1 MSDRVYEILFIADPN
16 LGEAEVDTLT
26 ALVQGYAEKEGGRI
40 QKVEKWGKKR
50 LAYVVKKQRE
60 GNYVLLVVE
69 GGAALVKELERRM
82 RVTDGVLRF
91 ITVRVDE
98 DLAKAERRK
107 AQRSAEEAK
116 RRART
121 GGRPPAPPAPAAE
134 AEEVE
139 L

>member
-16 LGEAEVDTLT
+16 LGEPEVDTLT

-60 GNYVLLVVE
+60 GSYVLLSVE
-69 GGAALVKELERRM
+69 GGATLMKEVERRL
-82 RVTDGVLRF
+82 RVTDGVLKF
-91 ITVRVDE
+91 LTVRVDE
-98 DLAKAERRK
+98 ELRKAERRK
-107 AQRSAEEAK
+107 GRRAQEDAK
-116 RRART
+116 RRAR
-121 GGRPPAPPAPAAE
+121 GVPPRPTPP
-134 AEEVE
+134 EEVE